1 MMNGYGIKQFPMPT
15 KRYCQV
21 MELKNEEALIAAYKR
36 AHSREEMWQ
45 EVLDGIRS
53 VGILEMEIYIVANKL
68 VMIVETPL
76 EFEWESAMAK
86 LATLPRQAEWE
97 NFVARFQQCAAGA
110 TSDQKWQLTERIF
123 TL

>member
-1 MMNGYGIKQFPMPT
+1 MINGYGSKQFPMPT

-76 EFEWESAMAK
+76 EFEWESAMTK